1 MKKLIGSALFCFLL
15 TLSFHALASKNP
27 YLKPID
33 TLKKTSQYLLISKSE
48 NVNEVFISRNKK
60 SKDQVL
66 YLKIGF
72 MQADVNSNTV
82 KTAILQ
88 GDKQYGEAK
97 NPTISNV
104 KILKGKYA
112 DMKAEA
118 ASKTATLYTLT
129 NLEFPLHLA
138 VEFMGESLDFELLEP
153 GKWDID
159 VNLKK

>member
-1 MKKLIGSALFCFLL
+1 MKKLISSALFCFLL

-27 YLKPID
+27 YLKPTD
-33 TLKKTSQYLLISKSE
+33 TLKKTSKYLLISKSE

>member
-1 MKKLIGSALFCFLL
+1 MKKLISSALFCFSLA
-15 TLSFHALASKNP
+15 LSFQALASENVYFKQT
-27 YLKPID
+27 D

-60 SKDQVL
+60 SKDQIL
-66 YLKIGF
+66 YLKIGI
-72 MQADVNSNTV
+72 MQADANSNAV

-88 GDKQYGEAK
+88 GNKQYGETM

-104 KILKGKYA
+104 RIIKGKYA

-129 NLEFPLHLA
+129 GLEFPLHL
-138 VEFMGESLDFELLEP
+138 VIEFMGESLDFELLEP